1 LVITATTSAEGAQ
14 LFLAPIARF
23 QERQPLGEFE
33 GSVQVHEV
41 FYRERGPTLFLTETI
56 RRDRHVFSSGDPQRL
71 WLVDSQ
77 EKREVLPPAGLTN
90 WFVGKGGISP
100 DGRFVAL
107 LSWHKQGRQPG
118 TRVVHVGDVQ
128 KGGWRTVELAGTSL
142 ELVGWEGAIPKGVVL
157 TGDRYDKSA
166 VQKTYALDPG
176 TGQLSPLEAV
186 PARFNSKVLSSP
198 SQRRTVEVQ
207 EKQGLVIA
215 DAAGGRS
222 QVFTFHPA
230 DRRSLVSD
238 SVRWG
243 SDRYLVFQGPRTA
256 LIDAETLKMS
266 FPVTRESGFNSLEF
280 SADFKHALGG
290 KKDGQYLGEVS
301 LPEQSKPAE

>member
-1 LVITATTSAEGAQ
+1 M
-14 LFLAPIARF
+14 
-23 QERQPLGEFE
+23 
-33 GSVQVHEV
+33 
-41 FYRERGPTLFLTETI
+41 
-56 RRDRHVFSSGDPQRL
+56 
-71 WLVDSQ
+71 
-77 EKREVLPPAGLTN
+77 
-90 WFVGKGGISP
+90 
-100 DGRFVAL
+100 
-107 LSWHKQGRQPG
+107 
-118 TRVVHVGDVQ
+118 Q

-157 TGDRYDKSA
+157 TGDRYDKGT

-176 TGQLSPLEAV
+176 TAQLSPLEAV
-186 PARFNSKVLSSP
+186 PARFNSKVLYSP

-207 EKQGLVIA
+207 EKLGLVIA

-238 SVRWG
+238 SVRWV

-266 FPVTRESGFNSLEF
+266 FPVIRESGFNSLEF
-280 SADFKHALGG
+280 SADFKHALGA